1 MLRVGITGGIGSGKT
16 TVSKIFE
23 VLGIPVYYADT
34 AAKHLMENDPELIRQ
49 IISIF
54 GEPAYKD
61 GKLDRSYISGIAFNQ
76 PAKLEALNAVVH
88 PATINDAAR
97 WMEKQKAPYSIKEA
111 ALIFESGT
119 QSQYDF
125 IIGVFSPRAI
135 RINRV
140 IKRDNITAE
149 EVKKRMDR
157 QINEEIKMR
166 LCDAV
171 ITNNDQQL
179 IIPQVLALHQHL
191 LELGGRKSSTPKPG

>member
-61 GKLDRSYISGIAFNQ
+61 GKLNRSYISGIAFNQ

-179 IIPQVLALHQHL
+179 IIPQALALHQHL